1 MEQRNFL
8 GHWKISLALL
18 LPFLLLSSGCSSW
31 REILPVEI
39 KTVEVER
46 KIPTQTRP
54 RHVKMNDV
62 YFYVVTADTFE
73 NFKER
78 FGNKIINTQCFRSDS
93 DLPPHLMNNRPRD
106 LHRYNLGRE
115 VLIDAILLSRTNTI
129 IGLRSN
135 VFNSALI
142 MGNITKERQIIID
155 GLGI

>member
-73 NFKER
+73 NFKKR
-78 FGNKIINTQCFRSDS
+78 FKKENG
-93 DLPPHLMNNRPRD
+93 DLLFYALSVRD
-106 LHRYNLGRE
+106 YENIALNMADIKRF
-115 VLIDAILLSRTNTI
+115 IDQQQ
-129 IGLRSN
+129 
-135 VFNSALI
+135 
-142 MGNITKERQIIID
+142 QIIVYYEKAVAPKEKKEEKD
-155 GLGI
+155 VKR